1 METLSAA
8 QARRI
13 ALAAQG
19 FADPAPGGPPDRRHL
34 RRVLGRTKLLQ
45 IDSVNVLQRAHY
57 LPPYSRLGPYPTA
70 LLDTVAYRRPREL
83 FEYWG
88 HEASLLPMRLHPYLR
103 WRMADGHAWGGVA
116 RIVKEQPQL
125 VKWVLGEVRD
135 NGPLTAAEVEADV
148 PRRTGNWGWNW
159 SDTKRALEWLFWKG
173 EVLVAYRNGAFARV
187 YDVPERVLSPEILNA
202 PTPPPAEAFR
212 ELVRVAAGALGVATE
227 ADLRDYFRLPV
238 ADARQA
244 VRDLV
249 DAGELSPVEVDGW
262 RPAAYL
268 WRDARLP
275 RWIRAATL
283 VSPFD
288 PVVWRRERAERLFGF
303 NYRIEIYVP
312 AAQRLYG
319 YYVLPFLLGDR
330 LVARVDLKADRAAGV
345 LRIPAAWGEPDAP
358 PETAARLAVELR
370 RLAGWLGLDEVA
382 TPERGDLAPSLAA
395 ELRPTASGPRRAPSG
410 LTSAARREDGA

>member
-1 METLSAA
+1 MESLSAA

-19 FADPAPGGPPDRRHL
+19 FADPRPGAVPDRRHL
-34 RRVLGRTKLLQ
+34 RRVLARTGLLQ

-103 WRMADGHAWGGVA
+103 WRMADGHSWGGVA
-116 RIVKEQPQL
+116 RIAKEQPQL

-135 NGPLTAAEVEADV
+135 KGPLTAAEVEADV

-159 SDTKRALEWLFWKG
+159 SDAKRALEWLFWKG
-173 EVLVAYRNGAFARV
+173 EVLVAHRNTAFARV
-187 YDVPERVLSPEILNA
+187 YDVPERVLPPEITGVS
-202 PTPPPAEAFR
+202 TPAPAEAFR
-212 ELVRVAAGALGVATE
+212 ELVRVAAGGLGVATE

-238 ADARQA
+238 AGARQA

-249 DAGELSPVEVDGW
+249 EAGELIPVEVDGW

-268 WRDARLP
+268 HRDAKLP

-303 NYRIEIYVP
+303 TYRIEIYVP

-330 LVARVDLKADRAAGV
+330 LVARVDLKADRVAGV
-345 LRIPAAWGEPDAP
+345 LRIPSAWGEPDAP
-358 PETAARLAVELR
+358 AETPARLAVELH
-370 RLAGWLGLDEVA
+370 RLAGWLGLGEVA
-382 TPERGDLAPSLAA
+382 TPERGDLAPSLGAQ
-395 ELRPTASGPRRAPSG
+395 LRAGTV
-410 LTSAARREDGA
+410 